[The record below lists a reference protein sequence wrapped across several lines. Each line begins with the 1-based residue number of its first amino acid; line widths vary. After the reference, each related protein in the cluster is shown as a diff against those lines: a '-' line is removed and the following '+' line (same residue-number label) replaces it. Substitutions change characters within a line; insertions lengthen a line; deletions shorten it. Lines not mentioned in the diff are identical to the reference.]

1 MEYKRDDAVT
11 ALASLREGHAFLKA
25 LPANAATAPATASA
39 SANASAN
46 AATAPAAASASTPVT
61 EHARLRAAA
70 RAGSAAAAAI
80 LLRRHPDLARC
91 PQHGRA
97 ENETLVSGLARHGR
111 GEETT
116 ALLEKGGGEGGHAH
130 LSSPFWPSHS
140 ARALLSHPRL
150 PIRRTGR

>member
-25 LPANAATAPATASA
+25 LP
-39 SANASAN
+39 AN

-91 PQHGRA
+91 PQVWLDPHPH
-97 ENETLVSGLARHGR
+97 GLAEQGCTQKASTQSACSLP
-111 GEETT
+111 GE
-116 ALLEKGGGEGGHAH
+116 
-130 LSSPFWPSHS
+130 
-140 ARALLSHPRL
+140 ARQRREQNACTRPRMA
-150 PIRRTGR
+150 RQR